1 MYLLLRSFDTF
12 KSINGSN
19 EWRKFKE
26 LKFDPFSRISKIK
39 NSKLLRKKILEKFR
53 KSKRNLTKT
62 KICYALLF
70 LKFSRRFENYSL
82 KKKKGRKNFQ
92 RFVRSSK
99 RQGANTFLQLSK
111 HKNNTLRITTSFE
124 SNIKL
129 DPTSPPFFGVLLTP
143 RDARQPTETRR
154 IHRVKLKRNRIHG
167 NARPFVPQNRFWLRL
182 IPREGEGAGHDYLSA
197 SARRVAR

>member
-53 KSKRNLTKT
+53 KRNLTKT
-62 KICYALLF
+62 KICYVLLF

-82 KKKKGRKNFQ
+82 KKKKEEKIFKG
-92 RFVRSSK
+92 
-99 RQGANTFLQLSK
+99 LY
-111 HKNNTLRITTSFE
+111 
-124 SNIKL
+124 
-129 DPTSPPFFGVLLTP
+129 D
-143 RDARQPTETRR
+143 
-154 IHRVKLKRNRIHG
+154 
-167 NARPFVPQNRFWLRL
+167 PQN
-182 IPREGEGAGHDYLSA
+182 
-197 SARRVAR
+197 V

>member
-1 MYLLLRSFDTF
+1 MLLNPPSGLSHMRARARASDDRLIARTCAYIAFLPAIGRILNYFIILSTYMYLLLRSFDTF

-53 KSKRNLTKT
+53 KRNLTKT
-62 KICYALLF
+62 KICYVLLF

-99 RQGANTFLQLSK
+99 RQGANTFLQLS
-111 HKNNTLRITTSFE
+111 FQ
-124 SNIKL
+124 NIKII
-129 DPTSPPFFGVLLTP
+129 PFG
-143 RDARQPTETRR
+143 
-154 IHRVKLKRNRIHG
+154 
-167 NARPFVPQNRFWLRL
+167 
-182 IPREGEGAGHDYLSA
+182 
-197 SARRVAR
+197 